1 MKWTPER
8 TCRPRS
14 CSKGIWLVF
23 THTHNIQTAK
33 KSHATLAT
41 QIQGHVSSWHYYSS
55 GITHPHTPVSHPRD
69 ARNHS
74 YNALGCSAQPAPWD
88 SLYGPKL
95 RRYPHRT
102 LCRTVTE
109 VCATGNQS
117 WFHTFYTNMTWIAAL
132 NWHFTLGKNNATQQ
146 RNRNLFLVAR
156 DHPENSSRR
165 LNIPFK
171 ICQCGLQ
178 QL

>member
-1 MKWTPER
+1 MR
-8 TCRPRS
+8 H
-14 CSKGIWLVF
+14 WLPKFRVTSAPDITAVLASH
-23 THTHNIQTAK
+23 THT
-33 KSHATLAT
+33 L
-41 QIQGHVSSWHYYSS
+41 
-55 GITHPHTPVSHPRD
+55 PFSHPRD
-69 ARNHS
+69 ARHHS
-74 YNALGCSAQPAPWD
+74 YDALGCSAQPAPGD

-95 RRYPHRT
+95 RRYPRRT
-102 LCRTVTE
+102 LYRTVTE

-117 WFHTFYTNMTWIAAL
+117 WFHTFYIDVTWIAAL
-132 NWHFTLGKNNATQQ
+132 NSWHFTLGKNNHQQ
-146 RNRNLFLVAR
+146 RNRNLFLVPR